1 MQNNKILLITVTCV
15 MFFARPAY
23 SEAYHPWVADLGN
36 AKYQNPI
43 IFADYSDPDVVR
55 VGDDFYMTASSFHV
69 TPGLPI
75 LHSKDLVNWR
85 LINHALTQLVPEKH
99 FSTPQHG
106 NGVWAPNIRYHD
118 GKFWIFYPDP
128 DFGIYLVTADDPAGQ
143 WSDPVH
149 ILKGKGLI
157 DPTPLWDDD
166 GQAYLLHGWAKSRA
180 GINNILTLHK
190 MSQDGLKVEKE
201 GKIIIDANK
210 IQGYRTLEGPKFY
223 KRNGYYY
230 IFAPAGGVPLGWQ
243 ATFRSKNIEGPYE
256 HRIAMDQ
263 GDTFINGPHQGS
275 WVHTANNEDWFI
287 HFQSHGAYGRIV
299 HMQPMSW
306 RDDWPVI
313 GIDHDDDGIGNPVSQ
328 HTKPELP
335 KQEIVTIPIS
345 DDFSGDRLGLQWQ
358 WNANVSEKTYSLSAR
373 KNHLRLYA
381 QASKNTQN
389 NMWHFAN
396 ILAQKLPGP
405 QFIVETQLEIPDKAA
420 AMDAGLIMYGED
432 YAWIGVQHRPGHASV
447 IGVAHC
453 QEARKGCEESFEPF
467 FETHESTITLRMT
480 VTRGGQTIF
489 SFLDDK
495 GRFIAEGGP
504 FQARPG
510 RWVGA
515 RMGLF
520 NRSNSNPHKNSQNTF
535 IDVSYFKLIEPRN
548 Q

>member
-1 MQNNKILLITVTCV
+1 MNITYVRLTLASLLMLISQTI
-15 MFFARPAY
+15 FA
-23 SEAYHPWVADLGN
+23 ENYHPWKSDLNNGQ
-36 AKYQNPI
+36 YQNPI
-43 IFADYSDPDVVR
+43 IFADYSDPDVVA

-85 LINHALTQLVPEKH
+85 LINHALTELVPKKH

-128 DFGIYLVTADDPAGQ
+128 DFGIYLVTADDPAGE
-143 WSDPVH
+143 WSEPTH

-201 GKIIIDANK
+201 GKVIIDANK
-210 IQGYRTLEGPKFY
+210 IPGYRTLEGPKFY
-223 KRNGYYY
+223 KHNGYYY

-243 ATFRSKNIEGPYE
+243 VTFRSKNIEGPYE

-263 GDTFINGPHQGS
+263 GDTLINGPHQGS
-275 WVHTANNEDWFI
+275 WIRTARNEDWFI

-313 GIDHDDDGIGNPVSQ
+313 GIDLNNDGIGNPVSR
-328 HTKPELP
+328 HSKPALA
-335 KQEIVTIPIS
+335 KQNAITIPIS
-345 DDFSGDRLGLQWQ
+345 DDFSGRDLGLQWQ
-358 WNANVSEKTYSLSAR
+358 WNANIGDKIYSLTAR

-381 QASKNTQN
+381 YANENKQN

-405 QFIVETQLEIPDKAA
+405 QFIVETQMEIPNKAA

-432 YAWIGVQHRPGHASV
+432 YAWIGVQHRPGQASV

-453 QEARKGCEESFEPF
+453 KEARKGCEESFEPF
-467 FETHESTITLRMT
+467 FETNERTITLRMT

-489 SFLDDK
+489 SFLDEN

-520 NRSNSNPHKNSQNTF
+520 NRLSSNPSKSGDNTF
-535 IDVSYFKLIEPRN
+535 IDVRYFKLIEPRN
-548 Q
+548 